1 MKVKTFKHPS
11 ILLATYWNQDFFVLK
26 NKFCDIENLAR
37 FSKTLAKLVK
47 FTVEKNPRFSL
58 LYCKKKEKFQEKIH

>member
-1 MKVKTFKHPS
+1 MKVKTFKYPS

-26 NKFCDIENLAR
+26 NTICDIEILAR

-47 FTVEKNPRFSL
+47 FTVEKKSQTRHYYKYDES
-58 LYCKKKEKFQEKIH
+58 II